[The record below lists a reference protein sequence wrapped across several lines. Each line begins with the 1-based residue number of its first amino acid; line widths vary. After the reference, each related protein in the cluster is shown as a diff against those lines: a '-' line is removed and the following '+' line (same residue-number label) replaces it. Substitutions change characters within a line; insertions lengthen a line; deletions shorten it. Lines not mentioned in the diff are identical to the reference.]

1 MTTVQMK
8 PYQMNMKISMFLV
21 LFLLINSFAQAI
33 SNKDEARSMQSNEQ
47 AQGFNGT
54 IYLPFQTSTNFNI
67 VSHTFGLITCFI
79 QIIGNL
85 DGNGNI
91 EASTRLN
98 HRDGFEE
105 SQNAHKHELSVTIRK
120 GGGGHGGSGGHGSGM
135 GGRGIGRGRSGGAA
149 AGIIGGAVAG
159 GVAGG
164 VVGGAVANHGH
175 NYEHKHLHVCVPTFI
190 LCLSFLL

>member
-21 LFLLINSFAQAI
+21 LFLLINSCAQAI
-33 SNKDEARSMQSNEQ
+33 SNKDEARSIQSNEQ
-47 AQGFNGT
+47 AQGFN
-54 IYLPFQTSTNFNI
+54 
-67 VSHTFGLITCFI
+67 
-79 QIIGNL
+79 GNL

-98 HRDGFEE
+98 HKDGFVE

-120 GGGGHGGSGGHGSGM
+120 GGGGGGHGGSGGHGSGM

-175 NYEHKHLHVCVPTFI
+175 NYGHKHLHVCVPTFI